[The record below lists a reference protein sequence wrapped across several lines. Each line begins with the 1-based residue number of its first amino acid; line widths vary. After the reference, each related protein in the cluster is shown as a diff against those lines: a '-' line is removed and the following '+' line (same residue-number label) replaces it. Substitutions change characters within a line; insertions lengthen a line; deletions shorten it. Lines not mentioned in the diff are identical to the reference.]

1 MVTLGVIMGIGKGV
15 GKPFNLMDL
24 KNVDQ
29 LIVANNF
36 AI

>member
-1 MVTLGVIMGIGKGV
+1 MGIGKGV
-15 GKPFNLMDL
+15 GKPFNLLDI